1 MHFII
6 KQISRLPFCVL
17 YAISDMVYVILYCII
32 GYRKKIVR
40 KNLSSAFPE
49 KTQKELRDIERKF
62 YHWLCDY
69 FVETV
74 KLLTII
80 PEQMKQHLEFR
91 GMEKLTDAYDR
102 GQGAAVFLGHY
113 CNWEWLSAVGLY
125 YPKEYSHVF
134 SGLIYH
140 PLRNDFMDN
149 LMKEARAS
157 LGGTPVPK
165 RDILR
170 QLVVLKREK
179 RPYLFGYIFDQAPK
193 WENIHLWTPFLNHN
207 TPVFTGAERIAKKMN
222 DRVVFVRMERPK
234 RGKYVATF
242 DVVSEN
248 ASQEPE
254 YEITRRCLAL
264 LEDSIRKAPHLYLW
278 SHNRWKRT
286 YEGYL
291 KWKQTIPHA
300 HSVTG

>member
-1 MHFII
+1 
-6 KQISRLPFCVL
+6 
-17 YAISDMVYVILYCII
+17 MVYVILYCII

-74 KLLTII
+74 KLLTIT

-91 GMEKLTDAYDR
+91 DMEKLTDAYDR

-125 YPKEYSHVF
+125 YPKEYSHAF

-179 RPYLFGYIFDQAPK
+179 RPYLFVY
-193 WENIHLWTPFLNHN
+193 
-207 TPVFTGAERIAKKMN
+207 
-222 DRVVFVRMERPK
+222 
-234 RGKYVATF
+234 
-242 DVVSEN
+242 
-248 ASQEPE
+248 
-254 YEITRRCLAL
+254 
-264 LEDSIRKAPHLYLW
+264 SIRHRNGRIYTFGHR
-278 SHNRWKRT
+278 SSI
-286 YEGYL
+286 
-291 KWKQTIPHA
+291 TILQSLP
-300 HSVTG
+300 VQRE

>member
-1 MHFII
+1 
-6 KQISRLPFCVL
+6 
-17 YAISDMVYVILYCII
+17 MVYVILYCII

-74 KLLTII
+74 KLLTIT

-91 GMEKLTDAYDR
+91 DMEKLTDAYDR

-125 YPKEYSHVF
+125 YPKEYSHAF

-179 RPYLFGYIFDQAPK
+179 RPYLFGYIF
-193 WENIHLWTPFLNHN
+193 
-207 TPVFTGAERIAKKMN
+207 
-222 DRVVFVRMERPK
+222 
-234 RGKYVATF
+234 
-242 DVVSEN
+242 
-248 ASQEPE
+248 
-254 YEITRRCLAL
+254 
-264 LEDSIRKAPHLYLW
+264 
-278 SHNRWKRT
+278 RW
-286 YEGYL
+286 
-291 KWKQTIPHA
+291 Q
-300 HSVTG
+300 